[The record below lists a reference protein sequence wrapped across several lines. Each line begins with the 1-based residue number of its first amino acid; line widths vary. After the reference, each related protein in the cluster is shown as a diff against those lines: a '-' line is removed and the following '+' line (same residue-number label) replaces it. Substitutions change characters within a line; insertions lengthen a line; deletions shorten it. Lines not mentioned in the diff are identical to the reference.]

1 MQAAQVP
8 QPQAVEDGG
17 PLPPRARGHGAGEDG
32 RGAGVCRGQFSP
44 VACWLAAAGACWGV
58 PWWWRVRRPVETNPD
73 GAGAVVAV
81 DTPIGGEC
89 MDDVQSVSPAGF
101 GGGWGP
107 EAALIFDFDP
117 DVVAG
122 AEFRA
127 DGELADRKSVVTVQG
142 GVRGHL
148 GSAQDGVVS
157 DGTAVE

>member
-1 MQAAQVP
+1 
-8 QPQAVEDGG
+8 
-17 PLPPRARGHGAGEDG
+17 
-32 RGAGVCRGQFSP
+32 
-44 VACWLAAAGACWGV
+44 
-58 PWWWRVRRPVETNPD
+58 
-73 GAGAVVAV
+73 
-81 DTPIGGEC
+81 
-89 MDDVQSVSPAGF
+89 MDDVESVSPTGS

-127 DGELADRKSVVTVQG
+127 DGELAARRCGVAVQG
-142 GVRGHL
+142 RVRGHL